1 MKNTFKKLFVF
12 LLLAA
17 AASSCDDI
25 GDDKELNYGTGA
37 YVAQFPF
44 AEKTGFFLKDD
55 AVIYDYNV
63 PVQLVGGNGLALD
76 TDVVVSFEQL
86 DYVDDPTT
94 TGDDTYVTAVE
105 GVDFEFV
112 NPTNTF
118 TIPAGSTFA
127 SLPIRVLSGNLND
140 QAPSVLV
147 LNLTTVD
154 GSGTAVVAS
163 GNKGKIN
170 LILQGTCT
178 SDLAGNYSTV
188 TTRLST
194 GVVYTFA
201 TDVFDEIE
209 AGTYNTSYVGPYYGL
224 GQTPGTSGNTIVLG
238 GTADA
243 GYTFKE
249 VCGRVKVE
257 TQNLGG
263 VYSNEVRQTDAQYAA
278 SSVDPDTGVITIE
291 YSVWFTGN
299 TVERMFRSIYTPIP

>member
-1 MKNTFKKLFVF
+1 MFVF
-12 LLLAA
+12 LLLATA
-17 AASSCDDI
+17 AASCDSV
-25 GDDKELNYGTGA
+25 GDDKELNYGNGA

-44 AEKTGFFLKDD
+44 AESTGYFLKDD

-63 PVQLVGGNGLALD
+63 PVQLVGGNGLAL
-76 TDVVVSFEQL
+76 TNDVVVSFEQ
-86 DYVDDPTT
+86 V
-94 TGDDTYVTAVE
+94 TYVPGVGDNKVSAVE

-112 NPTNTF
+112 NTANSF
-118 TIPAGSTFA
+118 TIPAGSAFA

-147 LNLTTVD
+147 LKLTEVD
-154 GSGTAVVAS
+154 GSGTPVVAS
-163 GNKGKIN
+163 GNKGTIS

-178 SDLAGNYSTV
+178 SDLAGNYKNV

-194 GVVYTFA
+194 GAQYKFDL
-201 TDVFDEIE
+201 DVFDELDLGI
-209 AGTYNTSYVGPYYGL
+209 YNTSYVGPYYGL
-224 GQTPGTSGNTIVLG
+224 GQTAGSSGNTVLLG

-263 VYSNEVRQTDAQYAA
+263 AYSNEVRQSAAQYAA
-278 SSVDPDTGVITIE
+278 SSVNPDTGVITIE
-291 YSVWFTGN
+291 YSIWFTGN
-299 TVERMFRSIYTPIP
+299 TVERKFRSIYTKLIP